1 MEGHISS
8 DRQAAGAVP
17 GQSGADSVN
26 ERTDELKPRLDFMIA
41 QNNSVVAQTQ
51 FADAK
56 AAGLMTLMGLLA
68 LRGPIKLDST
78 MLDDPVGLIALGMMA
93 MAVLCC
99 LWAVIPR
106 FPNGRARDKLVTINH
121 FSWVGL
127 AAPHWS
133 AEEHLA
139 FVRDCRKSELL
150 ESMATNNI
158 GVSRVLLR
166 KFQAMR
172 TAFFFAIGAVLIVI
186 ARAAE
191 KAVGG

>member
-1 MEGHISS
+1 MSS
-8 DRQAAGAVP
+8 DFPTALRTQAGGAAQP
-17 GQSGADSVN
+17 
-26 ERTDELKPRLDFMIA
+26 ELTLDELKPRLDFMIA

-68 LRGPIKLDST
+68 LRGPFKLDQV
-78 MLDDPVGLIALGMMA
+78 LGDPLALVALGA
-93 MAVLCC
+93 MAAAVLFC

-106 FPNGRARDKLVTINH
+106 FPNGRARDQLATINH
-121 FSWVGL
+121 YSWVGL

-133 AEEHLA
+133 PEEHLQ
-139 FVRDCRKSELL
+139 FVRDCHKSELL
-150 ESMATNNI
+150 ESMATNNV

-172 TAFFFAIGAVLIVI
+172 VAFYFAIVSVLIVI
-186 ARAAE
+186 WRYSAQ
-191 KAVGG
+191 VLDG